1 MALPFNSASTLVK
14 ALSANRRKMAIQ
26 MTGTSAGLGDERD
39 RPDASFGHQFG
50 HMLFYFAFKMRLDVV
65 KSGHGKTT
73 PD

>member
-1 MALPFNSASTLVK
+1 MPEV
-14 ALSANRRKMAIQ
+14 AIQ

-39 RPDASFGHQFG
+39 RPDASFGHQSG
-50 HMLFYFAFKMRLDVV
+50 HMLFYFAFKMRLNVV